1 MKRKLI
7 FFSGKL
13 KIKKIFFFLQ
23 QNQITMISLAKYFSS
38 VIEQGKRIL
47 KVTQFGTKTAKECA
61 PFGFD
66 SQPPQGMTAI
76 YAETS
81 NADESVI
88 IGYINKNQLVGVG
101 ESRMYSVDGS
111 GAVVAYVLCDSA
123 GRISLNG
130 NAYSSVRFENLQN
143 ALNSQNTLI
152 NAELSKIA
160 TSIGL
165 LGGSY
170 IVAPVTI
177 DISSSQSSDVKL
189 K

>member
-1 MKRKLI
+1 
-7 FFSGKL
+7 
-13 KIKKIFFFLQ
+13 
-23 QNQITMISLAKYFSS
+23 MISLGKYFSS

-47 KVTQFGTKTAKECA
+47 KVSQFGTKTAKESY

-66 SQPPQGMTAI
+66 SQPLQGMTAI

-88 IGYINKNQLVGVG
+88 IGYINKNQLVGPG
-101 ESRMYSVDGS
+101 ESRMFSVDDS
-111 GAVVAYVLCDSA
+111 GAVVAYVRCDSA
-123 GRISLNG
+123 GRISLSG
-130 NAYSSVRFENLQN
+130 NAFSSVRFENLQS
-143 ALNSQNTLI
+143 ALNSQNNLI

-160 TSIGL
+160 VSIGA